1 MCIGKVISDMC
12 WLWDSSLIYGQIR
25 WQLSTVGVTPPKSLS
40 WVINRATVS
49 LLESEAEENG
59 LRGGRCRQLDGQLQ
73 LFKVRKFEKVP

>member
-1 MCIGKVISDMC
+1 MC

-25 WQLSTVGVTPPKSLS
+25 WQLSTVGVTLPKSLS

-59 LRGGRCRQLDGQLQ
+59 LRGVPVPT
-73 LFKVRKFEKVP
+73 VRRTTAII